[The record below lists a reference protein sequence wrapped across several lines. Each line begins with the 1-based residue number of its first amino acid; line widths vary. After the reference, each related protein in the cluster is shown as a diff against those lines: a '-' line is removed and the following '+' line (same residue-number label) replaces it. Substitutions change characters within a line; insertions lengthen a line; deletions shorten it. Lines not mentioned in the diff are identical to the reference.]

1 MAKSSDCVIIFVE
14 GETEVA
20 FFEKLMTHLKQIHSV
35 GISKYKIVNAKG
47 IGRFESK
54 VPGKFKNEIAPRY
67 KKYIISVCCCYDI
80 DVFKFK
86 SKPPI
91 NWQKINRKLIENGA
105 NKVIFVEANKMIE
118 DWFLHD
124 LSGLCRFLKI
134 VKPKNIKGKD
144 GNEKMISLFKKTGK
158 IYQKGTYCY
167 HFLDSLDIS
176 IIYEQEKAQLK
187 ALEDLLFRKK

>member
-1 MAKSSDCVIIFVE
+1 MVGLNPKYLENSKMKLLHVTKNTLSQFAVVMTSMSLNSKANLQSTGKKS
-14 GETEVA
+14 
-20 FFEKLMTHLKQIHSV
+20 
-35 GISKYKIVNAKG
+35 
-47 IGRFESK
+47 
-54 VPGKFKNEIAPRY
+54 
-67 KKYIISVCCCYDI
+67 
-80 DVFKFK
+80 
-86 SKPPI
+86 
-91 NWQKINRKLIENGA
+91 IENGA

-144 GNEKMISLFKKTGK
+144 GNEKMISLFKKAGK